1 MDYVSDNR
9 DNCARN
15 CPSLELKK
23 KFGIKVEDTF
33 ARKSPCQHELASAT
47 CWKKGVGDHCI
58 VEAWVSESQEPQR
71 VLNPRRAIIPP
82 ILSLANIIPFWSQS
96 HHESC

>member
-33 ARKSPCQHELASAT
+33 ARKSPC
-47 CWKKGVGDHCI
+47 
-58 VEAWVSESQEPQR
+58 
-71 VLNPRRAIIPP
+71 
-82 ILSLANIIPFWSQS
+82 
-96 HHESC
+96 